1 MDNPSPVYTLLYTAP
16 PGPGWGDAAVPDFL
30 SAAERD
36 RLAGMRFAKR
46 RRSWLLG
53 RWAAKRL
60 LEQVL
65 PGHPDPARIEIA
77 NEPGGA
83 PLARISGE
91 AIPGCLTIS
100 HREDSALAAYTP
112 APWLAIGT
120 DLEWVENEN
129 PAFLNDYL
137 SPLEQSAA
145 QALPA
150 TQRAQWMYLCWSAKE
165 AVLKALR
172 IGLRADARDI
182 ELLAPA
188 AGMPLT
194 WTALDARSRLPGA
207 ENPWLWWQPRG
218 DWVLTLAMLDGPADV
233 TFVRLD

>member
-1 MDNPSPVYTLLYTAP
+1 MDNSSPVFTLLYTAP
-16 PGPGWGDAAVPDFL
+16 PGLGWGDAAVPDFL
-30 SAAERD
+30 SAAERG

-60 LEQVL
+60 LQQAL
-65 PGHPDPARIEIA
+65 PGHPEPAQIEIA

-83 PLARISGE
+83 PRARITGE
-91 AIPGCLTIS
+91 PIPGCLTIS
-100 HREDSALAAYTP
+100 HREDSALAAFTP
-112 APWLAIGT
+112 DPRFAIGA
-120 DLEWVENEN
+120 DLEWVENDN
-129 PAFLNDYL
+129 PDFLIDYL

-145 QALPA
+145 AGLPPIE
-150 TQRAQWMYLCWSAKE
+150 RAQWMYLCWSAKE

-172 IGLRADARDI
+172 IGLRADPRDI
-182 ELLAPA
+182 ELLDPA
-188 AGMPLT
+188 AGMPQT

-207 ENPWLWWQPRG
+207 ENLRLWWQPRG
-218 DWVLTLAMLDGPADV
+218 NWVLTLAVLNGPADV